1 MTNYYDITTT
11 LRTELENDALI
22 NKVSK
27 GGLDDIANWKKQ
39 EYALAHLIV
48 NNCTPDASSLVYNV
62 SIICMDIVDIS
73 KDETTD
79 KFIGNDN
86 EDDVLNNMLSVQIR
100 LYEKLRRGDLFT
112 SHYTLGSSVS
122 IEPFTDRFEDKVAG
136 WTMTIDIVVPNT
148 MTKC

>member
-11 LRTELENDALI
+11 LRTELENDPLI

-48 NNCTPDASSLVYNV
+48 NNCTPDQSSLVYNV
-62 SIICMDIVDIS
+62 SIICMDIVDVS

-86 EDDVLNNMLSVQIR
+86 EDDVLNSMLTVLVR
-100 LYEKLRRGDLFT
+100 FYERLRRGDLF
-112 SHYTLGSSVS
+112 SDLYQIGSSVT

-136 WTMTIDIVVPNT
+136 WTITLDIIVPNGVSI
-148 MTKC
+148 C

>member
-11 LRTELENDALI
+11 LRTELENDPLI

-48 NNCTPDASSLVYNV
+48 NNCTPDQSSLVYNV

-79 KFIGNDN
+79 
-86 EDDVLNNMLSVQIR
+86 
-100 LYEKLRRGDLFT
+100 
-112 SHYTLGSSVS
+112 S
-122 IEPFTDRFEDKVAG
+122 IN
-136 WTMTIDIVVPNT
+136 W
-148 MTKC
+148 